1 MSDKSSLAVGLS
13 NYDIEPNVYEGGFKT
28 WECAI
33 DLAEFLS
40 RRLSTEWELEG
51 REVHV
56 VEVLY
61 VLPEPSA
68 QPNTYLIILPQ
79 VGAGTALPSLVFFDF
94 FLKHRSPSWRAIR
107 LSVAD
112 YNLSVLENA
121 TIPNLLLTWYF
132 AQPTA
137 LLEAAGD
144 LDITPDLLS
153 RFLRDM
159 SDKAICISG
168 ISGSWNEAFSDI
180 LVPFEDSQNPSRI
193 ETIFLASE
201 TIYSLDSIQAFT
213 EVLLKALE
221 LAEETYGSGKALVAA
236 KKLYFG
242 VGGGVDEFLKV
253 LNELGGKGETVWE
266 SKDKGVAK
274 VIMEVKRASKKAADW

>member
-1 MSDKSSLAVGLS
+1 M
-13 NYDIEPNVYEGGFKT
+13 
-28 WECAI
+28 
-33 DLAEFLS
+33 
-40 RRLSTEWELEG
+40 
-51 REVHV
+51 
-56 VEVLY
+56 
-61 VLPEPSA
+61 
-68 QPNTYLIILPQ
+68 
-79 VGAGTALPSLVFFDF
+79 GAGTALPSLVFFDF

-121 TIPNLLLTWYF
+121 TVPNLLLTWYF
-132 AQPTA
+132 AQSTA
-137 LLEAAGD
+137 LREAAGD

-153 RFLRDM
+153 RFLKDM
-159 SDKAICISG
+159 SDKAIYISG
-168 ISGSWNEAFSDI
+168 ISGSWNGAFSDI
-180 LVPFEDSQNPSRI
+180 LVPSEDSQHRSRI

-201 TIYSLDSIQAFT
+201 TIYSLDSIHVFT

-266 SKDKGVAK
+266 SKDKGVGK
-274 VIMEVKRASKKAADW
+274 VIVEVKRASDKAAKW